1 MDDGSSLE
9 LIVYL
14 LYGVILYED
23 TVGIFYKR
31 KTKRREDQKQ
41 VADRLDLQD
50 PRVPALIPE
59 LRMYFTL

>member
-14 LYGVILYED
+14 LYGVILCED
-23 TVGIFYKR
+23 MVGIFYKR

-41 VADRLDLQD
+41 VADRIDLQG
-50 PRVPALIPE
+50 PRVPAPAPE
-59 LRMYFTL
+59 MRLCFTL